1 MDRQLIDRLETF
13 VRNEGFT
20 QVEIVRSST
29 SHTLSGVKDE
39 SRLVVHLAEG
49 IALSSR
55 SRAIE
60 DTPSELIVVRPIV
73 PGVTQAITG
82 TPALAGGAGSAA
94 RSQISQGDPDR
105 FEETDQ

>member
-1 MDRQLIDRLETF
+1 MDHQLINRLETF

-20 QVEIVRSST
+20 QVEIVRSTT

-49 IALSSR
+49 VARTSR

-60 DTPSELIVVRPIV
+60 DTPSELIVVRPMV
-73 PGVTQAITG
+73 PGLTQAITG
-82 TPALAGGAGSAA
+82 TPALAGGSGSAA
-94 RSQISQGDPDR
+94 RAQVAHDEPHPS
-105 FEETDQ
+105 EAVDQ